1 MKRTFTVLATMILV
15 VLPLA
20 HVFAAEGEHEHA
32 AMGASALD
40 PFKQLAGDWVGKGGA
55 GDQQMDAAVNYRVT
69 ASGSAVMETIFPGT
83 PHEMI
88 TMYTLEKGA
97 LVLTHYCTMG
107 NQPHMRAR
115 AGTPA
120 NELMFEFVSGAGI
133 NPAKDSHMH
142 NARYTFIDADHIHS
156 EWSDWEKG
164 KLAQVMKFDL
174 ERKK

>member
-1 MKRTFTVLATMILV
+1 MKRTFTILV
-15 VLPLA
+15 MLLLAALPPALA
-20 HVFAAEGEHEHA
+20 LAAEAEHEHQ

-40 PFKQLAGDWVGKGGA
+40 PLKQLAGDWVGKGGA
-55 GDQQMDAAVNYRVT
+55 GDEQMDAAVTYRVT
-69 ASGSAVMETIFPGT
+69 ANGSAVMETLFPGT

-97 LVLTHYCTMG
+97 VVLTHYCSMG
-107 NQPHMRAR
+107 NQPHMRAK

-120 NELMFEFVSGAGI
+120 NELMFEFVPGAGI

-142 NARYTFIDADHIHS
+142 SASYKFIDADHIHS

-164 KLAQVMKFDL
+164 KLAQVMKFDM